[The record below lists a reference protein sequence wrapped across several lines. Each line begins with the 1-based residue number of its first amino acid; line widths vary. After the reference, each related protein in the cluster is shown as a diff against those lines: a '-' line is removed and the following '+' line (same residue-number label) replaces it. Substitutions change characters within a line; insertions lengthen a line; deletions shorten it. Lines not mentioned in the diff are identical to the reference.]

1 MPDAT
6 ETQDIG
12 KVEEISL
19 QEEMTSS
26 YMQFAMSAIMARALP
41 DVRDG
46 LKPSQRRILVAMNGE
61 GLTPDRSHSKCA
73 AIVGET
79 MKTYHPHGDMAIY
92 DTLVRMGQNFA
103 ARYPLIDPQGNFGS
117 LDGDP
122 AGAARYTEARLSPVA
137 MAMLADLDKDTVDYQ
152 PTYDEKTTEPVVL
165 PGGVPNLLSNGASG
179 IAVGYATNIPP
190 HNLGEIVD
198 ACILLLDKPDLDVK
212 QLMKYVHGPDFPTAG
227 LILGQRGILDYF
239 ETGRGSITMQAR
251 AIIEPLDRNRQAI
264 IVTELPYQVRK
275 DSLLQ
280 QIAKLHDSSSIE
292 GIADL
297 RDESDRKG
305 MRVVIELRRDINP
318 QVVLN
323 QLYKRTNL
331 RTSFG
336 ANCLALVPVKG
347 GALVPQLCGLKDM
360 LTNFLTHRREVI
372 TRRTQ
377 FLLDKAK
384 ARAHIVEGLLKALDI
399 IDEVIALIR
408 GSDTR
413 DAARQGLMK
422 KLGFSEVQADE
433 ILNMQL
439 GRLTRLSAEELRKE
453 YEQLEVDIA
462 EYESILGSEE
472 KKSAVIKKELRA
484 VKNKLGDER
493 RTRIVPDEAEDI
505 STEDLIAQEDMCIT
519 ITHDGYVKRLPLDTY
534 RVQHRGG
541 RGVLALSKKEED
553 NVADVFVASTHHL
566 VLGFTNRGLVYRAKG
581 YQVPLASRQARG
593 TPIINILPIEPGEMI
608 TATIPVQDFD
618 QGGYLVMV
626 TKQGMIKKTALS
638 AYDTPLRSKGLIAIK
653 LNKNDELTWVMWSD
667 GTKDIMLATRKGKAV
682 RFDEADVRAMGRSA
696 AGVRA
701 IRLRKGDELIATA
714 VVDKKDPRDL
724 LVVGEK
730 GLGKRTALAE
740 YRRKGRNIHGVT
752 TLNVTARTGLVVG
765 VEVVDDDD
773 EVMCITSAGVLIRVP
788 VGNIRRTGRNAQG
801 VKIVAL
807 DEGTTVSAVAKVVR
821 YCTNEPT
828 KEA

>member
-1 MPDAT
+1 MPEAT
-6 ETQDIG
+6 TTDEVG
-12 KVEEISL
+12 KVEPISL

-46 LKPSQRRILVAMNGE
+46 LKPSQRRILVAMNDE
-61 GLTPDRSHSKCA
+61 GLTPDRPHSKCA

-79 MKTYHPHGDMAIY
+79 MKTYHPHGDLAIY
-92 DTLVRMGQNFA
+92 DTLVRMGQDFA

-122 AGAARYTEARLSPVA
+122 AGAARYTEARLSGVA
-137 MAMLADLDKDTVDYQ
+137 VEMLADLDKNTVDYQ

-165 PGGVPNLLSNGASG
+165 PGAVPNLLCNGASG
-179 IAVGYATNIPP
+179 IAVGYATNLPP
-190 HNLGEIVD
+190 HNLSEIVD

-212 QLMKYVHGPDFPTAG
+212 QLMKYVPGPDFPTAG
-227 LILGQRGILDYF
+227 LILGQRGIRDYF

-275 DSLLQ
+275 DALLQ
-280 QIAKLHDSSSIE
+280 QIAKLHDTGSVE

-305 MRVVIELRRDINP
+305 MRIVIELWRDTNP

-323 QLYKRTNL
+323 QLYKRTAM
-331 RTSFG
+331 RTNFG
-336 ANCLALVPVKG
+336 ANCLALVPVKD

-360 LTNFLTHRREVI
+360 LSRFLTHRREVV

-377 FLLDKAK
+377 FLLDKAQ

-399 IDEVIALIR
+399 IDEIIALIR

-413 DAARQGLMK
+413 DAARQGLISEFD
-422 KLGFSEVQADE
+422 FSQEQADE

-439 GRLTRLSAEELRKE
+439 GRLTRLSAEELRRE
-453 YEQLEVDIA
+453 YEQLQEAIA
-462 EYESILGSEE
+462 EYEGILKSEE
-472 KKSAVIKKELRA
+472 KKSGVIKKERRA
-484 VKNKLGDER
+484 LKNKLGDER

-519 ITHDGYVKRLPLDTY
+519 ITRDGYVKRLPLDTY

-541 RGVLALSKKEED
+541 RGVLALTKKEED
-553 NVADVFVASTHHL
+553 TVRDVFVASTHHL
-566 VLGFTNRGLVYRAKG
+566 ILGFTNRGLVYRAKG
-581 YQVPLASRQARG
+581 YQVPLASRTARG
-593 TPIINILPIEPGEMI
+593 TPIINIIPIETNEKI

-626 TKQGMIKKTALS
+626 TRKGMIKKTALS

-653 LNKNDELTWVMWSD
+653 LNKDDELTWVMWTD
-667 GTKDIMLATRKGKAV
+667 GSKDIMLVTRKGKAV
-682 RFDEADVRAMGRSA
+682 RFDEARVRPMGRSA
-696 AGVRA
+696 AGLKA
-701 IRLRKGDELIATA
+701 IKLRKGDELVATA

-740 YRRKGRNIHGVT
+740 YKRKDRNIQGVT
-752 TLNVTARTGLVVG
+752 TLKVTKRTGPVVG

-773 EVMCITSAGVLIRVP
+773 EIMCINSEGILIRVP
-788 VGNIRRTGRNAQG
+788 VANIRRTGRSAQG
-801 VKIVAL
+801 VKVVRL
-807 DEGTTVSAVAKVVR
+807 DTDTNVSAVAKVVR
-821 YCTNEPT
+821 YYESAD
-828 KEA
+828 EA

>member
-61 GLTPDRSHSKCA
+61 GLTPERPHSKCA

-92 DTLVRMGQNFA
+92 DTLVRMGQDFA

-137 MAMLADLDKDTVDYQ
+137 MAMLADLDRDTVDYQ

-165 PGGVPNLLSNGASG
+165 PGAVPNLLCNGASG

-190 HNLGEIVD
+190 HNLSEIVD
-198 ACILLLDKPDLDVK
+198 ACVALLDDPDLDLK
-212 QLMKYVHGPDFPTAG
+212 GLMKHVHGPDFPTAG
-227 LILGQRGILDYF
+227 LILGLGGIRDYF

-251 AIIEPLDRNRQAI
+251 AIIEPLDRSREAI

-275 DSLLQ
+275 DALLL
-280 QIAKLHDSSSIE
+280 QIAKLHDNGSIE

-305 MRVVIELRRDINP
+305 IRIVIELRRDTNP

-323 QLYKRTNL
+323 QLYKRTAMRSN
-331 RTSFG
+331 FG

-360 LTNFLTHRREVI
+360 LSNFLTHRREVI

-377 FLLDKAK
+377 FLLDRAK

-399 IDEVIALIR
+399 IDDVIALIR
-408 GSDTR
+408 GSNTR

-453 YEQLEVDIA
+453 FEQLEEAIA
-462 EYESILGSEE
+462 EYEAILASEE
-472 KKSAVIKKELRA
+472 KKSGVIKQELRA
-484 VKNKLGDER
+484 VKKKLGDER
-493 RTRIVPDEAEDI
+493 RTRIIPNEAEDI

-519 ITHDGYVKRLPLDTY
+519 ITRDGYVKRMPVDTY

-553 NVADVFVASTHHL
+553 IVRDVFVSTTHQL
-566 VLGFTNRGLVYRAKG
+566 ILAFTNRGLVYRAKA

-593 TPIINILPIEPGEMI
+593 TPIINILPIEANEKI
-608 TATIPVQDFD
+608 TATIPVDD
-618 QGGYLVMV
+618 YKQGGFLVMV

-638 AYDTPLRSKGLIAIK
+638 QYDTPLRTKGLIAIK
-653 LNKNDELTWVMWSD
+653 LHKGDELTWVMWTD
-667 GTKDIMLATRKGKAV
+667 GTKDIVLVTRQGKAL
-682 RFDEADVRAMGRSA
+682 RFDEAQARPMGRSA
-696 AGVRA
+696 AGNKA
-701 IRLRKGDELIATA
+701 IKLRKGDELVATA
-714 VVDKKDPRDL
+714 VVDKKDPSDL

-730 GLGKRTALAE
+730 GLGKRTALDE
-740 YRRKGRNIHGVT
+740 YKRQGRNTQGIMTLKVT
-752 TLNVTARTGLVVG
+752 ERTGPVVG

-773 EVMCITSAGVLIRVP
+773 EIMCINSAGVLIRVP
-788 VGNIRRTGRNAQG
+788 VANIRRTGRSAQG
-801 VKIVAL
+801 VKIAAL
-807 DEGTTVSAVAKVVR
+807 DEGTVVSAVAKVVR
-821 YCTNEPT
+821 YYDSGDEV
-828 KEA
+828 